1 MKRLFF
7 RVFALALAGV
17 VALLGLLAWFA
28 YTPVVCDKVRWTSPS
43 SRLGM
48 RQVARQLTDAG
59 IDTWPFALVMLARV
73 TRQANGIKAGSYE
86 VEAGVTPLLLL
97 DKLTRGD
104 VTRPSWRSLR
114 AGTSASSVRA
124 RSPSGSAP

>member
-17 VALLGLLAWFA
+17 VALLGLFVWFA
-28 YTPVVCDKVRWTSPS
+28 YTPVGLRQSPLDFTVEPGS
-43 SRLGM
+43 GM

-73 TRQANGIKAGSYE
+73 TRQANGIKAGSYGSC
-86 VEAGVTPLLLL
+86 EACGDPILKERLKLMPHARNCIECQRKEEEGLL
-97 DKLTRGD
+97 
-104 VTRPSWRSLR
+104 
-114 AGTSASSVRA
+114 
-124 RSPSGSAP
+124 